1 MVVRP
6 VSLIDIVRQ
15 RLESGAS
22 ADCVDRLEAASR
34 YQPGARVGRHA
45 IARPLLQRR
54 RESFVQRFLGEIE
67 VAEQAY
73 QGGEDLPRVRAVDSI
88 RRVARVPG
96 RGIRAGFRFVIRQN
110 LALILRMKISPK

>member
-1 MVVRP
+1 MNG
-6 VSLIDIVRQ
+6 LQ
-15 RLESGAS
+15 L
-22 ADCVDRLEAASR
+22 L
-34 YQPGARVGRHA
+34 GARLARSSTLDCQAV
-45 IARPLLQRR
+45 ARPLLQRR